1 MLINDDLIIKFLEGN
16 ASSKEILDL
25 KEWLKDNNHR
35 AHFDKIWKTWILTS
49 HKEIKQKEVDKAY
62 KAFKKK
68 IRLLDN
74 FNKSRLIMNRLKYA
88 ASILLILSISLFS
101 FYYFN
106 TTSKQVKNKY
116 SNIVPGRSMATLIT
130 SYGTIVK
137 LDTNIDK
144 KINLNNG
151 TEILI
156 NDNLISYNNQRD
168 SNSNISKK
176 SHIKEVNL
184 KYNKLITPRGGEY
197 KIVLPDGTIVYLNS
211 ETELKYPDK
220 FDNHNRIVY
229 LSGEAYFEVKRMPLK
244 PFYVQTPTVKIKVY
258 GTKFNIKTNTLN
270 RDVETVLSSGLL
282 GVSSL
287 VSKEYIIKPNQLI
300 KFDNN
305 GNYLFTEDVNSD
317 YYTSWKDGRFS
328 FYKTDLR
335 EVFNILSRW
344 YNVEFFYSK
353 RDLGKYHFTANM
365 TKYKNIDKILNAITE
380 IIGVKFS
387 IKDRCITVI

>member
-1 MLINDDLIIKFLEGN
+1 MIINDDSIIRFLEGN
-16 ASSKEILDL
+16 ASPQEILDL

-35 AHFDKIWKTWILTS
+35 AHFEKIWKIWILTS
-49 HKEIKQKEVDKAY
+49 HKEIKQNEVN
-62 KAFKKK
+62 KAFNAFKRK
-68 IRLLDN
+68 IKFIDGFDKN
-74 FNKSRLIMNRLKYA
+74 RLIINRLKYA
-88 ASILLILSISLFS
+88 ASILLILSASLFS

-106 TTSKQVKNKY
+106 TASKQLENKY
-116 SNIVPGRSMATLIT
+116 SNIVPGRSTATLIT
-130 SYGTIVK
+130 SYGDIVK

-168 SNSNISKK
+168 SNSNIADKRNTK
-176 SHIKEVNL
+176 NVDL
-184 KYNKLITPRGGEY
+184 PYNKLITPRGGEY

-220 FDNHNRIVY
+220 FDNSNRIVY

-270 RDVETVLSSGLL
+270 SGVETVLSSGLL

-287 VSKEYIIKPNQLI
+287 VSKEYIIHPNQLI

-344 YNVEFFYSK
+344 YDVEFFYSE
-353 RDLGKYHFTANM
+353 RDFGKYHFTANM